1 MRLSFQAFKLS
12 SFLLVAC
19 EHSSPQT
26 PPPLPP
32 PAPTV
37 AYTGASYNPPPS
49 VPQPVPTSAQP
60 SAIGDT
66 ESGLATWYGKV
77 LAGHKTAS
85 GERFDPS
92 KMTAAHKT
100 LPLGTWVDVKR
111 RGTNKVVRVRIND
124 RGPFGE
130 ADRIIDLSRA
140 AFEHLG
146 SIREG
151 VIPIDLVVVSIP
163 VKK

>member
-1 MRLSFQAFKLS
+1 MVCCAH
-12 SFLLVAC
+12 A
-19 EHSSPQT
+19 
-26 PPPLPP
+26 PLPEPVPP
-32 PAPTV
+32 PAPVSTQAPITSV
-37 AYTGASYNPPPS
+37 APPPA
-49 VPQPVPTSAQP
+49 PVPTAPPPLSP
-60 SAIGDT
+60 GDV
-66 ESGLATWYGKV
+66 ESGRATWYGKV

-100 LPLGTWVDVKR
+100 LPLGTWVDVR
-111 RGTNKVVRVRIND
+111 RSGTNKVVRVRIND

-151 VIPIDLVVVSIP
+151 VIPVEVHVVALPVSHR
-163 VKK
+163 

>member
-1 MRLSFQAFKLS
+1 MPS
-12 SFLLVAC
+12 VA
-19 EHSSPQT
+19 
-26 PPPLPP
+26 PPPPP
-32 PAPTV
+32 PAV
-37 AYTGASYNPPPS
+37 AA
-49 VPQPVPTSAQP
+49 V
-60 SAIGDT
+60 GDV
-66 ESGLATWYGKV
+66 ESGRATWYGKA

-100 LPLGTWVDVKR
+100 LPLGTWVDVR
-111 RGTNKVVRVRIND
+111 RSGTSKVVRVRIND

-130 ADRIIDLSRA
+130 PDRIIDLSRA

-151 VIPIDLVVVSIP
+151 VIPVEVHVVAFPVSSHR
-163 VKK
+163 